1 MPLVPAI
8 CTQCGAPIE
17 VDNAKEAGICPHCGT
32 AFITEK
38 AINNYITQHVSSTS
52 VSQTIVKN
60 IYGREKTEAEEY
72 VARGLSFLGL
82 DEYLKAAECFQSA
95 VRCEPGDI
103 ENHIL
108 LYRALT
114 LGFRLYYGGLTDPAR
129 QGYEFAFT
137 LHGQDGEQ
145 KISLNEVFGRIDK
158 LAQQTD
164 ISALQKQYGYTFRK
178 DKNFWL
184 ESYRNATRLY
194 AAAMGG
200 TLAETSLLLEKELGI
215 KPSVFNARAN
225 FRRFDKCAAYAVEN
239 LYSCPDFTEE
249 ERAAFFEEYC
259 GDYTDM
265 RLRELRT
272 EAKAK
277 AEFFGREE
285 DCPDGPEGVLTVL
298 TYKLF
303 PFRDGY
309 YDLTGYRGA
318 VVYTDVWEN
327 DKTLPDLRLNAEN
340 ITPGS
345 LQNGDPLRAHGCRVA
360 AEGTVNA
367 EGRFL
372 CCDTLAFEEGATE
385 ITGGSFD
392 FCDAVFP
399 DSLRR
404 IGSRIF
410 SLRLTPQRTVS
421 VRFGNGLKRIESEA
435 FYGQSE
441 AGTTVRFSE
450 PLVLPE
456 GLEYLGERAFR
467 GCAFEVILLP
477 KSLKEAGRLPFG
489 EYRYVRAVCLCDTSG
504 WAPDWCVFPYFSDI
518 DGKKHWCSYEF
529 FDLPNNTYHLSSP
542 PQAEKRARDL
552 EILRNLFLAPVANY
566 TDLHFD
572 ENSVRFAAPYDPD
585 NPPAQKGG
593 CYIATAVYGSYD
605 CPQVWTL
612 RRYRDF
618 SLSRTAPG
626 RLFVKLYYAAS
637 PALVKLFGKQR
648 WFRSL
653 WKKFLD
659 RKVAR
664 LNARGFEDSPYRDN

>member
-1 MPLVPAI
+1 MYWYP
-8 CTQCGAPIE
+8 
-17 VDNAKEAGICPHCGT
+17 
-32 AFITEK
+32 
-38 AINNYITQHVSSTS
+38 
-52 VSQTIVKN
+52 
-60 IYGREKTEAEEY
+60 
-72 VARGLSFLGL
+72 
-82 DEYLKAAECFQSA
+82 
-95 VRCEPGDI
+95 
-103 ENHIL
+103 
-108 LYRALT
+108 
-114 LGFRLYYGGLTDPAR
+114 R
-129 QGYEFAFT
+129 Q
-137 LHGQDGEQ
+137 
-145 KISLNEVFGRIDK
+145 
-158 LAQQTD
+158 
-164 ISALQKQYGYTFRK
+164 
-178 DKNFWL
+178 
-184 ESYRNATRLY
+184 
-194 AAAMGG
+194 
-200 TLAETSLLLEKELGI
+200 
-215 KPSVFNARAN
+215 
-225 FRRFDKCAAYAVEN
+225 
-239 LYSCPDFTEE
+239 
-249 ERAAFFEEYC
+249 
-259 GDYTDM
+259 
-265 RLRELRT
+265 RT
-272 EAKAK
+272 EAKPK
-277 AEFFGREE
+277 AEFFGRGE

-327 DKTLPDLRLNAEN
+327 DKTLPNLRLNAEN

-345 LQNGDPLRAHGCRVA
+345 LQNGDPLRAHGCRIA

-385 ITGGSFD
+385 ITGGSFA

-435 FYGQSE
+435 FCGERDKDTS
-441 AGTTVRFSE
+441 VRFSE

-467 GCAFEVILLP
+467 NCAFEVILLP
-477 KSLKEAGRLPFG
+477 KSLQEAGRLPFG

-585 NPPAQKGG
+585 NPPAKKGG

-626 RLFVKLYYAAS
+626 RLFVKLYYAVS

>member
-1 MPLVPAI
+1 MPLVPAV

-38 AINNYITQHVSSTS
+38 VINNYITQHVSNTS
-52 VSQTIVKN
+52 VNQTIVKN

-82 DEYLKAAECFQSA
+82 GEYIKAAECFEKA
-95 VRCEPGDI
+95 VKSEPGNI

-114 LGFRLYYGGLTDPAR
+114 FDFRLYYGGLTGPDCSCPISFR
-129 QGYEFAFT
+129 
-137 LHGQDGEQ
+137 LSGQDEV
-145 KISLNEVFGRIDK
+145 SLDDVFGHIER
-158 LAQQTD
+158 LAKKAD
-164 ISALQKQYGYTFRK
+164 ISALQKQYGHTFRA
-178 DKNFWL
+178 DKAFWL
-184 ESYRNATRLY
+184 ESFRTAARLY
-194 AAAMGG
+194 DAQRNKRPDEI
-200 TLAETSLLLEKELGI
+200 LSLLQKNMSWPVKEFTLQ
-215 KPSVFNARAN
+215 
-225 FRRFDKCAAYAVEN
+225 AAYSVEN
-239 LYSCPDFTEE
+239 LYACSDFTEE

-285 DCPDGPEGVLTVL
+285 DCPDRPEGVLTVL

-327 DKTLPDLRLNAEN
+327 DKTLPNLRLNAEN

-435 FYGQSE
+435 FCGEQDKDTS
-441 AGTTVRFSE
+441 VWFSE

-467 GCAFEVILLP
+467 NCAFEVILLP

-518 DGKKHWCSYEF
+518 DGKKHYCSYEF
-529 FDLPNNTYHLSSP
+529 FDLPNNTFHLFSP
-542 PQAEKRARDL
+542 PKAERKARDL
-552 EILRNLFLAPVANY
+552 ELLRGLFLAPVADCA
-566 TDLHFD
+566 DLRFD
-572 ENSVRFAAPYDPD
+572 ENKVRFVGPYDPD
-585 NPPAQKGG
+585 EPQKGG

>member
-1 MPLVPAI
+1 MPLVPAV

-17 VDNAKEAGICPHCGT
+17 VDNAKEAGICPRCGT

-38 AINNYITQHVSSTS
+38 VINNYITQHVSSTS

-82 DEYLKAAECFQSA
+82 GEYIKAAECFEKA
-95 VRCEPGDI
+95 VKSEPGNI

-114 LGFRLYYGGLTDPAR
+114 LDFRLYYGGLTGPDCSCPISFR
-129 QGYEFAFT
+129 
-137 LHGQDGEQ
+137 LSGQDEV
-145 KISLNEVFGRIDK
+145 SLDDVFGHIER
-158 LAQQTD
+158 LAKKAD
-164 ISALQKQYGYTFRK
+164 ISALQKQYGHTFRA
-178 DKNFWL
+178 DKAFWL
-184 ESYRNATRLY
+184 ESFRTAARLY
-194 AAAMGG
+194 DAQRNKRPDEI
-200 TLAETSLLLEKELGI
+200 LSLLQKNMSWPVKEFTLQ
-215 KPSVFNARAN
+215 
-225 FRRFDKCAAYAVEN
+225 AAYSVEN
-239 LYSCPDFTEE
+239 LYACSDFTEE

-277 AEFFGREE
+277 AEFFGRGE

-327 DKTLPDLRLNAEN
+327 DKTLPNLRLNAEN

-385 ITGGSFD
+385 ITGGSFA

-410 SLRLTPQRTVS
+410 SLRLTPQPTVS
-421 VRFGNGLKRIESEA
+421 VRFGSGLRRIESEA

-467 GCAFEVILLP
+467 NCAFEVILLP
-477 KSLKEAGRLPFG
+477 KSLQEAGRLPFG

-552 EILRNLFLAPVANY
+552 EILRNLFLAPVTNY

-585 NPPAQKGG
+585 NPPAKKGG

-626 RLFVKLYYAAS
+626 RLFVKL
-637 PALVKLFGKQR
+637 
-648 WFRSL
+648 
-653 WKKFLD
+653 
-659 RKVAR
+659 
-664 LNARGFEDSPYRDN
+664 

>member
-1 MPLVPAI
+1 MPLVPAV

-38 AINNYITQHVSSTS
+38 VINNYITQHVSNTS
-52 VSQTIVKN
+52 VNQTIVKN

-82 DEYLKAAECFQSA
+82 GEYIKAAECFEKA
-95 VRCEPGDI
+95 VKSEPGNI

-114 LGFRLYYGGLTDPAR
+114 FDFRLYYGGLTGPDCSCPISFR
-129 QGYEFAFT
+129 
-137 LHGQDGEQ
+137 LSGQDEV
-145 KISLNEVFGRIDK
+145 SLDDVFGHIER
-158 LAQQTD
+158 LAKKAD
-164 ISALQKQYGYTFRK
+164 ISALQKQYGHTFRA
-178 DKNFWL
+178 DKAFWL
-184 ESYRNATRLY
+184 ESFRTAARLY
-194 AAAMGG
+194 DAQRNKRPDEI
-200 TLAETSLLLEKELGI
+200 LSLLQKNMSWPVKEFTLQ
-215 KPSVFNARAN
+215 
-225 FRRFDKCAAYAVEN
+225 AAYSVEN
-239 LYSCPDFTEE
+239 LYACSDFTEE

-285 DCPDGPEGVLTVL
+285 DCPDRPEGVLTVL

-327 DKTLPDLRLNAEN
+327 DKTLPNLRLNAEN

-435 FYGQSE
+435 FCGEQDKDTS
-441 AGTTVRFSE
+441 VWFSE

-467 GCAFEVILLP
+467 NCAFEVILLP

-518 DGKKHWCSYEF
+518 DGKKHYCSYEF
-529 FDLPNNTYHLSSP
+529 FDLPNNTFHLFSP
-542 PQAEKRARDL
+542 PKAERKARDL
-552 EILRNLFLAPVANY
+552 ELLRGLFLAPVADCA
-566 TDLHFD
+566 DLRFD
-572 ENSVRFAAPYDPD
+572 ENKVRFVGPYDPD
-585 NPPAQKGG
+585 EPQKGG

-648 WFRSL
+648 WFCSL